1 MTRGKLYYSPRLRRE
16 LIPPLYHAARSR
28 GVPMTTLASEIIA
41 EGLQRINGEE
51 TCVVAE
57 EPPIEDPDGRQE

>member
-1 MTRGKLYYSPRLRRE
+1 
-16 LIPPLYHAARSR
+16 
-28 GVPMTTLASEIIA
+28 MTTLASEIIA